1 MSYIFGKLGHAAIIW
16 PIRKSFQCILQGVRF
31 LLANHTLLSG
41 TSESQSYAWQFRNS
55 LYKFGQTISVKW
67 VSDHGEE
74 QKLPDL
80 PYSPKQLFWV
90 SLYHQQSKASEELR
104 ASK

>member
-1 MSYIFGKLGHAAIIW
+1 MK
-16 PIRKSFQCILQGVRF
+16 K
-31 LLANHTLLSG
+31 TLSKHMHG
-41 TSESQSYAWQFRNS
+41 NSEVPYNE
-55 LYKFGQTISVKW
+55 FGQTNSVKW

-80 PYSPKQLFWV
+80 LYAPRQLFWV
-90 SLYHQQSKASEELR
+90 SLHQKSKGSEELR

>member
-1 MSYIFGKLGHAAIIW
+1 MK
-16 PIRKSFQCILQGVRF
+16 K
-31 LLANHTLLSG
+31 TLSKHMHG
-41 TSESQSYAWQFRNS
+41 NSEVPYNE
-55 LYKFGQTISVKW
+55 FGQTISVKW

-74 QKLPDL
+74 QKLPGL

-90 SLYHQQSKASEELR
+90 SLYHQSKASEELR